1 MALLTDVRLLAGA
14 LRAARTP
21 LTAALA
27 LLLVLGA
34 LLPPASA
41 VAMAHLVGR
50 IQTAVPTDAPL
61 SVMALP
67 LLAFVLVLL
76 LGHVVDTVAAPL
88 AFLATARV
96 DGAHRA
102 RVAGLAAAGT
112 TIAPLEDPQVRA
124 LIRASRADPEN
135 WTEHT
140 PGAGAV
146 AGLRLAASLIGVA
159 GACLV
164 LARYAGWL
172 VPALLLPALVNGVI
186 RQREAATGIATWR
199 AGTVD
204 GARNQ
209 RWQHAATSPAEGK
222 DIRVYD
228 LGDWLTARIQRHA
241 LAMDAPVWASLTRAM
256 PREAGQLL
264 LVGVPL
270 VAGYAVVAAGAA
282 GAGADRVVAATAVLA
297 SSVAI
302 FQALGWS
309 EDLRVAVSAAGC
321 LRATV
326 DLADRLPAPAQH
338 APAPTADPDSTGTA
352 RHGTAPANG
361 VDGTARAGQPV
372 RRAGP
377 ALVRFEQ
384 VSFRYPGIGRPVLDR
399 LDLEIRP
406 GELLA
411 VVGLNGAGKS
421 TLIKLLAGLYEPD
434 EGRITADGVDV
445 ATLGATAWRRRLAIV
460 FQDFV
465 RYHLPA
471 RDNVVLGRG
480 DLPPDPAALA
490 AAATD
495 AGLAPVLERLPA
507 GWDTPLARTAT
518 GGVDLSGGQWQQ
530 VVLARAH
537 YAVRMGADLL
547 VLDEPTAHLDVRTEF
562 EVFHR
567 LAANRG
573 GASVVLISHR
583 LSTVRQADRIVLL
596 DGGRITESGDHDELI
611 ALGGRYADL
620 FAIQARRFAADAQ
633 AAPPG
638 EPPEGPPADPPA
650 GSATRTAPG
659 PAAAGVPTGGGHG

>member
-1 MALLTDVRLLAGA
+1 MAILTDARLLAGA
-14 LRAARTP
+14 LRAARAP
-21 LTAALA
+21 LTATLT
-27 LLLVLGA
+27 LLLALGA
-34 LLPPASA
+34 LLPPAGA

-50 IQTAVPTDAPL
+50 IQAAVPADAPL
-61 SVMALP
+61 AVMALP
-67 LLAFVLVLL
+67 LLAFVGVLL
-76 LGHVVDTVAAPL
+76 LGHAVDTAVAPL
-88 AFLATARV
+88 AFLATARI

-112 TIAPLEDPQVRA
+112 TIAPLEDPEVRA

-146 AGLRLAASLIGVA
+146 AGLRLAANLIGVA
-159 GACLV
+159 GGCLV

-172 VPALLLPALVNGVI
+172 VPALLIPALVNGVL
-186 RQREAATGIATWR
+186 RQRDAARGIAVWR
-199 AGTVD
+199 AGTGE

-209 RWQHAATSPAEGK
+209 RWQDAATSPAEGK
-222 DIRVYD
+222 DIRVYG
-228 LGDWLTARIQRHA
+228 LGDWLAGRIQRHA
-241 LAMDAPVWASLTRAM
+241 LAMDAPVWARLARAI
-256 PREAGQLL
+256 PREGGQFL

-270 VAGYAVVAAGAA
+270 VAGYAAVAAGAA
-282 GAGADRVVAATAVLA
+282 GAPAGSDRVVAATAVLA
-297 SSVAI
+297 SGVAV

-326 DLADRLPAPAQH
+326 DLAGRLSSP
-338 APAPTADPDSTGTA
+338 TGTA
-352 RHGTAPANG
+352 RTAADPGPAGTGTGAARTTTTTGTAPTG
-361 VDGTARAGQPV
+361 HRDGTAGA
-372 RRAGP
+372 AGP
-377 ALVRFEQ
+377 ALVRFEG
-384 VSFRYPGIGRPVLDR
+384 VSFGYPNARRPVLDR

-434 EGRITADGVDV
+434 EGRITADGVDI
-445 ATLGATAWRRRLAIV
+445 AALGAAAWRRRLAVV

-480 DLPPDPAALA
+480 DLPPDPAALDA
-490 AAATD
+490 AAAD
-495 AGLAPVLERLPA
+495 AGLEPVLARLSA
-507 GWDTPLARTAT
+507 GWDTPLARTVT

-530 VVLARAH
+530 IVLARAR

-562 EVFHR
+562 EVFDR
-567 LAANRG
+567 LARSRG
-573 GASVVLISHR
+573 RVSVVLISHR

-611 ALGGRYADL
+611 ARRGRYAEL
-620 FAIQARRFAADAQ
+620 FAIQARRFATDPA
-633 AAPPG
+633 AAPPTSPRAA
-638 EPPEGPPADPPA
+638 PPTDPT
-650 GSATRTAPG
+650 SG
-659 PAAAGVPTGGGHG
+659 PATAGVPTGGHP

>member
-1 MALLTDVRLLAGA
+1 MAFLTDVRLLAGA

-50 IQTAVPTDAPL
+50 IQAAVPTDAPL
-61 SVMALP
+61 SVMVLP
-67 LLAFVLVLL
+67 LLVFVLVLL

-102 RVAGLAAAGT
+102 RVAGLSAAGT
-112 TIAPLEDPQVRA
+112 SIAPLEDPQVRA

-186 RQREAATGIATWR
+186 RQRDAARGIATWR

-228 LGDWLTARIQRHA
+228 LGGWLTARIQRHA

-297 SSVAI
+297 SGVAI

-326 DLADRLPAPAQH
+326 DLADRLPAPTPSATSR
-338 APAPTADPDSTGTA
+338 AAADPDSTGTA
-352 RHGTAPANG
+352 RHGTAPASG
-361 VDGTARAGQPV
+361 ADGTARAGQPV
-372 RRAGP
+372 RRTGP

-384 VSFRYPGIGRPVLDR
+384 VSFRYPGTGRPVLDR

-490 AAATD
+490 AAADD

-537 YAVRMGADLL
+537 YALRMGADLL

-596 DGGRITESGDHDELI
+596 DGGRITETGDHDELI
-611 ALGGRYADL
+611 AHGGRYADL
-620 FAIQARRFAADAQ
+620 FAIQARRFAVDAQ
-633 AAPPG
+633 ATPP
-638 EPPEGPPADPPA
+638 
-650 GSATRTAPG
+650 
-659 PAAAGVPTGGGHG
+659 GVPTGGGHG

>member
-1 MALLTDVRLLAGA
+1 MTILTDARLLAGA
-14 LRAARTP
+14 LRAARAP
-21 LTAALA
+21 LTAVLV

-50 IQTAVPTDAPL
+50 IQAAVPTGAAL
-61 SVMALP
+61 SVLALP

-76 LGHVVDTVAAPL
+76 LGHVVDTAVAPL

-102 RVAGLAAAGT
+102 RVAGLAAAGE
-112 TIAPLEDPQVRA
+112 TIAPLEDPQVQA
-124 LIRASRADPEN
+124 LIRAARADPEN

-146 AGLRLAASLIGVA
+146 AGLRLAGNLVGVA
-159 GACLV
+159 GGCLV

-172 VPALLLPALVNGVI
+172 VPLLLLPAVVNGFF
-186 RQREAATGIATWR
+186 RQRDAARAVAVWR
-199 AGTVD
+199 EGAVA
-204 GARNQ
+204 GARQQ
-209 RWQHAATSPAEGK
+209 RWQDAATSPAEGK
-222 DIRVYD
+222 DIRIYG
-228 LGDWLTARIQRHA
+228 LGDWLTRRIRRHA
-241 LAMDAPVWASLTRAM
+241 LAGDAPVWASLARAI

-270 VAGYAVVAAGAA
+270 VTGYAVVAAGAA
-282 GAGADRVVAATAVLA
+282 GAPAGPDRVVAATAVLA
-297 SSVAI
+297 AGVAI

-326 DLADRLPAPAQH
+326 DLAERLPAPAPL
-338 APAPTADPDSTGTA
+338 PAAGADPAT
-352 RHGTAPANG
+352 
-361 VDGTARAGQPV
+361 PV
-372 RRAGP
+372 RPDGP
-377 ALVRFEQ
+377 ALVRFEG
-384 VSFRYPGIGRPVLDR
+384 VSFGYPNARRPVLDH

-434 EGRITADGVDV
+434 EGRITADGVDI
-445 ATLGATAWRRRLAIV
+445 ATIGAAAWRRRLAIV

-480 DLPPDPAALA
+480 DQPPDPAVLDA
-490 AAATD
+490 AAGD
-495 AGLAPVLERLPA
+495 AGLAPVLARLPA

-530 VVLARAH
+530 VVLARAR

-562 EVFHR
+562 EVFNR
-567 LAANRG
+567 LATNRG

-596 DGGRITESGDHDELI
+596 DGGRITESGSHDELV
-611 ALGGRYADL
+611 ARRGRYAEL
-620 FAIQARRFAADAQ
+620 FAIQARRFAT
-633 AAPPG
+633 
-638 EPPEGPPADPPA
+638 EPATEPATGPATTTA
-650 GSATRTAPG
+650 GSGAPTATTS
-659 PAAAGVPTGGGHG
+659 GGHG